1 MPLTI
6 IVSNVLLFYYYLG
19 WEAFNALIKSLY
31 HRHTQKGGNMNSDQ
45 QSHLKG
51 VIRYL
56 FREMLFR
63 TGDGEH
69 YFTDIKYPGRDPVFY
84 ARTSTYMAD
93 NNSVSEPATGT
104 SMTQESLEALE
115 QGQLLLEED
124 GLHHWEMEGGDD
136 DDDSTM
142 NRDNIL
148 GGLTC

>member
-1 MPLTI
+1 
-6 IVSNVLLFYYYLG
+6 
-19 WEAFNALIKSLY
+19 
-31 HRHTQKGGNMNSDQ
+31 MNSDQ

-115 QGQLLLEED
+115 QGQLLMEED
-124 GLHHWEMEGGDD
+124 GLHGWEMEGGDD